1 MKEQLNEIV
10 ETLISATKNGS
21 ISWNEKEPNSKTR
34 GYKRR
39 MVANGS
45 DNSSFE
51 INIEYTLTDDKWRL
65 EENSMWVVNPILPD
79 GRHMI
84 STYAN
89 KNITILRDLIIEEF
103 CKDLNPSIKVVEDIL
118 TDICKNISI
127 STLRDNKLKDLGI

>member
-10 ETLISATKNGS
+10 ETLISATKNGN
-21 ISWNEKEPNSKTR
+21 ISWCEKEPNSKTR

-39 MVANGS
+39 MIANGS

-65 EENSMWVVNPILPD
+65 EDNSMWVVNPILPD

-84 STYAN
+84 STYTN

-118 TDICKNISI
+118 SDICKGISV
-127 STLRDNKLKDLGI
+127 STLRDNKLNQLGI

>member
-39 MVANGS
+39 MFANGS

-89 KNITILRDLIIEEF
+89 KNITILRDLIIKEF